1 MAYTDID
8 DPSAYFQTALY
19 TGNAG
24 TQTITND
31 GNSDLQPD
39 FLWFKERSVSGNHQ
53 LINTVSGINKK
64 LMSNS
69 TSGEATQ
76 TNYVTAIGSD
86 SFSIGNNN
94 GLNQNSV
101 TNVCWQWKAGTS
113 FSNDASST
121 SVGSLDSAGSVST
134 DAGFSIISYTG
145 AGDGQ
150 ASSTQ
155 TVAHGLGVVPQVL
168 IVKNLADSTNWFVYH
183 HKNTSAPATD
193 VLYLNLNNATGDD
206 NGPWNDVA
214 PTSSVFTVGGDNGT
228 NGNGDGMIAYC
239 FAEKQGYS
247 KFGSYIGNGSASS
260 GTFTY
265 LGFKPSLIILKRTDS
280 TADWKMYDNKRNS
293 GSITNGNP
301 NGRTLKPNSS
311 AAEGNAELLDFLSNG
326 FKHYNDNGTDNES
339 GATYIFMA
347 FAENPLVTS
356 TGVPATA
363 R

>member
-1 MAYTDID
+1 MAYTTID
-8 DPSAYFQTALY
+8 DPTAYFQTALY

-69 TSGEATQ
+69 TAAEATQ

-113 FSNDASST
+113 FTNDASST
-121 SVGSLDSAGSVST
+121 GIGSIDSAGSVNT
-134 DAGFSIISYTG
+134 DAGFSIMTYTG
-145 AGDGQ
+145 TGSNA
-150 ASSTQ
+150 TF
-155 TVAHGLGVVPQVL
+155 AHGLSAVPKVAIFKDRSSTGYWMTYHQAVGNGANLVL
-168 IVKNLADSTNWFVYH
+168 NASDASSAASVWWNST
-183 HKNTSAPATD
+183 S
-193 VLYLNLNNATGDD
+193 
-206 NGPWNDVA
+206 
-214 PTSSVFTVGGDNGT
+214 PTSSVFSIGTSNNINVSGRNYVG
-228 NGNGDGMIAYC
+228 YL
-239 FAEKQGYS
+239 FADVKGYS
-247 KFGSYIGNGSASS
+247 KFGVYTGNGNDN
-260 GTFTY
+260 GPFVYT
-265 LGFKPSLIILKRTDS
+265 GFKPAWIMIKRVAGSTGSWLMVDS
-280 TADWKMYDNKRNS
+280 KRDPFNS
-293 GSITNGNP
+293 GV
-301 NGRTLKPNSS
+301 S
-311 AAEGNAELLDFLSNG
+311 ANELGANVANAANDLSGDFKIDILSNG
-326 FKHYNDNGTDNES
+326 FKLRDDVGDCNASAQYV
-339 GATYIFMA
+339 YLA
-347 FAENPLVTS
+347 FAENPFVTS

>member
-69 TSGEATQ
+69 TSGEGTQ

-168 IVKNLADSTNWFVYH
+168 IVKNLADSTNWYVYH
-183 HKNTSAPATD
+183 HKNTAAPATD
-193 VLYLNLNNATGDD
+193 VLYLNLENATADD
-206 NGPWNDVA
+206 DGPWNDVA

-247 KFGSYIGNGSASS
+247 KFGSYTGNGSTNGTFCYTGMKPSFVMIKKSS
-260 GTFTY
+260 GTGDWEILDNQR
-265 LGFKPSLIILKRTDS
+265 LG
-280 TADWKMYDNKRNS
+280 Y
-293 GSITNGNP
+293 
-301 NGRTLKPNSS
+301 NGRNETLGANYTG
-311 AAEGNAELLDFLSNG
+311 AEGNYNRIDILSNG
-326 FKHYNDNGTDNES
+326 FKVRSTS
-339 GATYIFMA
+339 GNVNTSGGTYIYMA
-347 FAENPLVTS
+347 FASNPFVTS